1 MSKTESNLL
10 NYNNYTKIKSLNVNS
25 IYEGVNYKC
34 SHDLNGKLLNGKID
48 IDWNN
53 DSEND
58 VIKLNPVRPV
68 KSSRISTI
76 ETYVG
81 YALEDLPSPGDNFLV
96 KKPHR
101 IKRCFSEFAKEWES
115 ISDKDLKN
123 LIDYTYPDALR
134 EKSTNVAILFVMG
147 SSAPLAS
154 RIAEALKEMYYKS
167 AKIIDITKAYYG
179 ADVRDI
185 IDWKKYDRSDARTQ
199 AMINSYIRG
208 FQTSWDPDGKKINPR
223 RKWEGY
229 IKKSSGLQAGARSLL
244 KPGHVVDEYIIDTI
258 RKEMIKHK
266 EIVKTGD
273 MRIAKATSPMFLA
286 VDDLIIGGST
296 MRGAFDMLLNAIS
309 NPSNNIE
316 NPGIISRGSRGYALF
331 SYSDK
336 SFRS

>member
-1 MSKTESNLL
+1 MSGVLSYT
-10 NYNNYTKIKSLNVNS
+10 NYTKINSLNVNS
-25 IYEGVNYKC
+25 VYEGVSYEC
-34 SHDLNGKLLNGKID
+34 SHDDRGRLLNGTIN

-53 DSEND
+53 DSDGD

-76 ETYVG
+76 ETFVG
-81 YALEDLPSPGDNFLV
+81 YALEDPVVPGE
-96 KKPHR
+96 PRSHR
-101 IKRCFSEFAKEWES
+101 VKRCFSEFAKEWDS
-115 ISDKDLKN
+115 ISDQDLRN
-123 LIDYTYPDALR
+123 LIDYTYPNALR

-147 SSAPLAS
+147 SSAPLSA
-154 RIAEALKEMYYKS
+154 RIAEALKEMYYRS

-185 IDWKKYDRSDARTQ
+185 VDWEKYDQSDERTR
-199 AMINSYIRG
+199 AMIDSYIRG
-208 FQTSWDPDGKKINPR
+208 FQTTWDAEGRRINPR

-244 KPGHVVDEYIIDTI
+244 KAGHTVDEYIIDTI

-273 MRIAKATSPMFLA
+273 MRLARATSPMFLA

-296 MRGAFDMLLNAIS
+296 MRSTFDMLLSAIS
-309 NPSNNIE
+309 NSANKIESPS
-316 NPGIISRGSRGYALF
+316 IISRGSCGYTLF
-331 SYSDK
+331 SYGDK
-336 SFRS
+336 MFRR